1 MLSSFERM
9 PWAACLFTQEGI
21 FMNDEILRC
30 FIVIAEEN
38 DIGKAAT
45 RAGPVEQV
53 LASDPVYQQACLEKT
68 Q

>member
-1 MLSSFERM
+1 
-9 PWAACLFTQEGI
+9 
-21 FMNDEILRC
+21 MNDEILRC
-30 FIVIAEEN
+30 FIAIAEEN